1 MCGIAGTIGRG
12 LTGRKAWESAC
23 SIQSHRGPDGFGE
36 WQGGVGGRHVALA
49 HQRLSILDLSEAGS
63 QPMIHRQTGS
73 ILVFN
78 GEIYNFVELRA
89 ELEVDGVHFDGHSDT
104 EVLLRG
110 LEYWGIKAT
119 LPKLNG
125 MWAFAWVDQRNRNIH
140 LSRDRTGEKPLY
152 YAVRGQRMYFSSELK
167 TMLTMLDE
175 PQSLNPRVILEFLEF
190 GLLDISHKTMFNG
203 IDLLTPGVILTVGL
217 DSPELQYTESPY
229 WVCSQEIRDGIGFPA
244 FVDQLRDVFFRSVR
258 YRLRSDVPVGILLSG
273 GLDSS
278 SIAGAAKYIGADN
291 LKLLSAVSDDARFDE
306 SPFIDSVVRHLDWE
320 VTKVRLNQRPE
331 EIFEHMEQATWFM
344 DAPISSFSYIA
355 HYLLMREARNQGI
368 TVILSGQGA
377 DELLCGYR
385 KYLGFYVQGLLRDR
399 HFARA
404 STVMAQFLHNRT
416 IINQFNW
423 AEAKRYLPAILRSRS
438 DHTYGPAL
446 NEISTIRVGLDKKA
460 SLNDRQLLDLTS
472 LSVPTL
478 NHTEDRMSMAW
489 SREIRLPFLDPQ
501 MIEMLITAPAEY
513 KLNNGWTKYSLR
525 CAMEPFLPAEIV
537 WRKDKK
543 GFINPQGEWLKNE
556 LHDDILGRYFHEDAY
571 IFRLGFMNRRALL
584 ELYRKYVAQEPEKG
598 TIYFREIFNPLGL
611 EIWLRRYSPFIS
623 GLA

>member
-1 MCGIAGTIGRG
+1 MCGIVGMIGRD
-12 LTGRKAWESAC
+12 LTGGNAWASAC
-23 SIQSHRGPDGFGE
+23 SAQTHRGPDGAGEWKGAVGE
-36 WQGGVGGRHVALA
+36 WQVSLA

-89 ELEVDGVHFDGHSDT
+89 ELAASGVRFDGHSDT
-104 EVLLRG
+104 EVLLRS
-110 LEYWGIKAT
+110 LEHWGIDAT

-125 MWAFAWVDQRNRNIH
+125 MWAFAWVDQRNRSIH

-167 TMLTMLDE
+167 TMLTLLDE

-190 GLLDISHKTMFNG
+190 GLLDVSPKTMFTG
-203 IDLLTPGVILTVGL
+203 IDQLTPGLILTIGL
-217 DSPELQYTESPY
+217 STAEIQYRARHY
-229 WVCSQEIRDGIGFPA
+229 WVCSPEIRDGIGFPA
-244 FVDQLRDVFFRSVR
+244 FVEQLRDVFFRSVR

-278 SIAGAAKYIGADN
+278 SIAGAAKSLGADN

-306 SPFIDSVVRHLDWE
+306 SLFIDSVVRHLDWE
-320 VTKVRLNQRPE
+320 VTKVRLNQKPE

-355 HYLLMREARNQGI
+355 HYLLMREARDQGI

-385 KYLGFYVQGLLRDR
+385 KYLGFYIQGLVRDR
-399 HFARA
+399 QYVKA
-404 STVMAQFLHNRT
+404 SNVLAQFLHNRT
-416 IINQFNW
+416 IVNQFNW
-423 AEAKRYLPAILRSRS
+423 GEAKRYLPAILRSRP
-438 DHTYGPAL
+438 DQTYGPAL
-446 NEISTIRVGLDKKA
+446 NDISSVRVGLDKEA

-501 MIEMLITAPAEY
+501 LIEMLISAPAEY
-513 KLNNGWTKYSLR
+513 KLNAGWTKYSLR
-525 CAMEPFLPAEIV
+525 CAMEPYLPADIV

-543 GFINPQGEWLKNE
+543 GFVNPQGEWLKNE
-556 LHDDILGRYFHEDAY
+556 LHDDIVSRYFHEDAY
-571 IFRLGFMNRRALL
+571 IFRLGFVNRSALL
-584 ELYRKYVAQEPEKG
+584 KLYRKYVTQEPEKG

-611 EIWLRRYSPFIS
+611 EVWLRQYRSFIS